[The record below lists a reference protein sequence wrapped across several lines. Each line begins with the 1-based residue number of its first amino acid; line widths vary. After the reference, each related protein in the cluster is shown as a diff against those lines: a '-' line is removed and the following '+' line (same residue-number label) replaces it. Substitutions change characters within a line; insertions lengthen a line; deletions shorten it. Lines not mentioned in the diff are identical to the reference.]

1 MNSKPIKINPTP
13 IQKLAN
19 KSSEPFFPKRRR
31 KAPIPTKSGAK
42 NSGFKKAHAEL
53 ETWVKETIH
62 AVIVVP
68 IFAPMIIP
76 TD

>member
-19 KSSEPFFPKRRR
+19 KSSFPFFPKRRR
-31 KAPIPTKSGAK
+31 KAPTPTKSGAK
-42 NSGFKKAHAEL
+42 NSGFKKAKEEL
-53 ETWVKETIH
+53 ETCVKETIQ
-62 AVIVVP
+62 AVMVVP
-68 IFAPMIIP
+68 ILAPMIMP